1 MKFLAFVLAA
11 ALLLSG
17 CAAPSDVTAAS
28 APSEDHITQ
37 PAEAAPTETAPEE
50 TAAPDPMELLL
61 ETMSLEEQ
69 VGQLFLARC
78 NAPSAL
84 EDAQTYHLGGYVLFG
99 VDFQDHTPETIRD
112 TIASYQQAAR
122 IPMLFAV
129 DEEGGTVTRIS
140 RYPQYRS
147 SPYPSPRNLYN
158 QGGLALLSS
167 TEKEKCQLL
176 ASLGVNVNLSPV
188 CDISDLPGAILYYR
202 SLGQNAEI
210 TSDFVVQTV
219 SLMEENR
226 IGSVL
231 KHFPGYGNN
240 ADTHVQI
247 ATDSRTLEALE
258 SCDLIPFQAGID
270 AGADAVMV
278 SHTIAEA
285 FDETLPAS
293 LSPAVHQYLRQN
305 MGFDG
310 VILTDDLAMNAIT
323 EQYGTGEAAVL
334 AVLAGNDLLCCT
346 EYAQQYQAVLD
357 AVLSGRIDYI
367 QLWESVL
374 RILRWKQ
381 ELGLL

>member
-37 PAEAAPTETAPEE
+37 PAETAPTETAPEE
-50 TAAPDPMELLL
+50 TAAPDPLELLL

-84 EDAQTYHLGGYVLFG
+84 GDAQTYHLGGYVLFG

-112 TIASYQQAAR
+112 TIASYQQASR
-122 IPMLFAV
+122 IPMLIAV

-167 TEKEKCQLL
+167 TENEKCRLL
-176 ASLGVNVNLSPV
+176 ASLGVNVNLGPV

-219 SLMEENR
+219 SLMEENH

-258 SCDLIPFQAGID
+258 SCDLIPFQAGVD

-285 FDETLPAS
+285 FDKTLPAS

-367 QLWESVL
+367 QLRESVL